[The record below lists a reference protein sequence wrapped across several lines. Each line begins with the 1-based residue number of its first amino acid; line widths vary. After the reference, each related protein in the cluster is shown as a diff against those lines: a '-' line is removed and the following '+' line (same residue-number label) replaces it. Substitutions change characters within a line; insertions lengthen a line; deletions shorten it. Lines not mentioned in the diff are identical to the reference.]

1 MPQSKLRELLESLKA
16 RYPTASA
23 DELTDRFME
32 ELRSDEKLHKA
43 ALEEV
48 FRTHGQRARASVAKK
63 RVAHHR
69 LFFITR
75 AFCLSVMSFPG
86 RRSRSRTCPRETPR
100 SSASALPSLDFDWR
114 VLSG

>member
-32 ELRSDEKLHKA
+32 ELRSDEKLHKT

-48 FRTHGQRARASVAKK
+48 FQLMASGLERAWPKN
-63 RVAHHR
+63 
-69 LFFITR
+69 
-75 AFCLSVMSFPG
+75 
-86 RRSRSRTCPRETPR
+86 E
-100 SSASALPSLDFDWR
+100 
-114 VLSG
+114 